1 MNTLRIVVLLCE
13 NEYYIFI
20 TEKSSGFRSES
31 RRKCERVSCFVKGI
45 TLERPSHMPYM
56 EDPEVILRSKQAHE
70 VPPRNSIKAGGG
82 VRFVE
87 VLNATW
93 PGLMGRSAW

>member
-1 MNTLRIVVLLCE
+1 
-13 NEYYIFI
+13 
-20 TEKSSGFRSES
+20 
-31 RRKCERVSCFVKGI
+31 
-45 TLERPSHMPYM
+45 M
-56 EDPEVILRSKQAHE
+56 EDPEVILRSKQADE
-70 VPPRNSIKAGGG
+70 VPLRNFIKAGGG